1 MQGLLLVIRVANI
14 TENPSPV
21 RGVFNG
27 KYPTG
32 GGVSADV
39 IWGGD
44 IKRKRKEKCERKRR
58 KVRKTKEKGNCNRAK
73 IKPKRVHKE

>member
-39 IWGGD
+39 IWGGGG
-44 IKRKRKEKCERKRR
+44 ILRGREKRN
-58 KVRKTKEKGNCNRAK
+58 VKEKGEKSARQKKKAIATGQK
-73 IKPKRVHKE
+73 